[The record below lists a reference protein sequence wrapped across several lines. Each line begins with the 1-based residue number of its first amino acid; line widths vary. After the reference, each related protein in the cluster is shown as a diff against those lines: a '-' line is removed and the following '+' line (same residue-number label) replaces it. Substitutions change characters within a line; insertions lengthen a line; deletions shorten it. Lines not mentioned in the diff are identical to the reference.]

1 MIEKGLLRY
10 SQIQYCG
17 YCLSHYRDSKKALS
31 LSPNLV
37 QHREVK
43 EANIRVFKI

>member
-37 QHREVK
+37 KDSVVK
-43 EANIRVFKI
+43 EANVTVFKI